1 MSDNDP
7 QAAAVDQGDATRPEE
22 DVKPSPDTANRSGQR
37 ILMIQAHPDDAEFSC
52 AGTIAK
58 WAAEGAEVH
67 YCSITSGDKGS
78 DDPDAVGAKLA
89 DTREHEQREAAKIL
103 GVRSVT
109 FLGYLDATLIP
120 DLTLRRDLVRVI
132 RRLKP
137 DVLVCQDPTMRY
149 AGQEYINHPDH
160 VAAGDAAL
168 AAVFP
173 SARDPLTFP
182 ELIDEGLAAHKT
194 PEVYLFGAREP
205 DVWID
210 VTDSLDKK
218 IAALK
223 AHASQIKDWDPTEMM
238 RDWARET
245 AARHPDRPDGF
256 GDYAEAFKYIKID

>member
-1 MSDNDP
+1 MSDTDP
-7 QAAAVDQGDATRPEE
+7 QAAAIDQGGATRPEE
-22 DVKPSPDTANRSGQR
+22 EVKPAPDTANRAGQR

-52 AGTIAK
+52 AGTIAR
-58 WAAEGAEVH
+58 WAAEGADVH

-78 DDPDAVGAKLA
+78 DDPGAVGIKLA
-89 DTREHEQREAAKIL
+89 DTRENEQRAAAKIL
-103 GVRSVT
+103 GVQSVT

-149 AGQEYINHPDH
+149 AGREYINHPDH

-182 ELIDEGLAAHKT
+182 ELIDEGMPAHKT
-194 PEVYLFGAREP
+194 AEVYLFGAKEP

-210 VTDSLDKK
+210 ISNTIDTK

-238 RDWARET
+238 RDWARGT
-245 AARHPDRPDGF
+245 AAQHPDRSANVGE
-256 GDYAEAFKYIKID
+256 YAEAFKYIKID

>member
-1 MSDNDP
+1 MSDTDL

-22 DVKPSPDTANRSGQR
+22 AVKPAPDTANRSGQR

-52 AGTIAK
+52 AGTIAR

-78 DDPDAVGAKLA
+78 DEPGAVGTKLA
-89 DTREHEQREAAKIL
+89 DTRENEQRAAAKIL
-103 GVRSVT
+103 GVQSVT

-149 AGQEYINHPDH
+149 AGREYINHPDH
-160 VAAGDAAL
+160 VAAGDASL

-182 ELIDEGLAAHKT
+182 ELIDEGLPAHKT
-194 PEVYLFGAREP
+194 PEVYLFGAKEP

-210 VTDSLDKK
+210 ITGTIDTK

-223 AHASQIKDWDPTEMM
+223 AHASQIKEWDPTDMM
-238 RDWARET
+238 RDWARGT
-245 AARHPDRPDGF
+245 AAQHPDRPDGC
-256 GDYAEAFKYIKID
+256 GEYAEAFKYIKID